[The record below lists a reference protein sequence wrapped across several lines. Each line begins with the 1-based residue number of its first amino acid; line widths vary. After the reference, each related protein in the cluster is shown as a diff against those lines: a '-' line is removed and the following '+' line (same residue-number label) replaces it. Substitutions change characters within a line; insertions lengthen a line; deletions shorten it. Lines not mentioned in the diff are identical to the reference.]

1 MLGEHCTNNCTVN
14 EAELFEPIDRQVIL
28 DKAQWVDIHPLNNV
42 SSDGPIEFIINGSM
56 DECLDLNN
64 TMLIVKV
71 KVVNAT
77 GNADLKDVDI
87 IAPVNNWM
95 HSMFQDIVVS
105 LGGAVVEGGNH
116 HYPYKAYLMNLL
128 THNAGSKKTQLQ
140 ACGWYKD
147 TAGKM
152 TDSTAANEGFTKR
165 KNLIST
171 STEVQLGGPL
181 LIDFFIQNK
190 YMLQNTDIGIKL
202 IRSKPEFQMMIATAD
217 NVNGRATAVKIKLTS
232 AILYV
237 RRVKGIPSY
246 ILSNEDKLNYQNTLY
261 PIQRTEMVTYTIAQ
275 GSQSHSKESLF
286 RGLMPKLIIVGMVT
300 NAAYNGSYTTNPFN
314 FHHFNVNQLA
324 LYREGESI
332 PFRPLTPRFQSKQY
346 VREYLN
352 LMQALDLF
360 NKSEDLDLTMEE
372 FGNGYTL
379 FAFNLTPNLSIG
391 GLSQPIR
398 DGNLR
403 LEMQFSQ
410 ALSSTT
416 NVIVMGVFDGCIEIT
431 KQRNVILDWKS

>member
-1 MLGEHCTNNCTVN
+1 MLGEHCTSNCTIN
-14 EAELFEPIDRQVIL
+14 EAELFDPIDRQVIL

-42 SSDGPIEFIINGSM
+42 STEGPIEFVINGSM
-56 DECLDLNN
+56 DDCLDLNN
-64 TMLIVKV
+64 TMLMLKA
-71 KVVNAT
+71 KVVNAA
-77 GNADLKDVDI
+77 GNANLLAIDN
-87 IAPVNNWM
+87 IAPINNWM
-95 HSMFQDIVVS
+95 HTMWSDIQVAIGNKVI
-105 LGGAVVEGGNH
+105 EGGNH
-116 HYPYKAYLMNLL
+116 HYPYKSYLMNLL
-128 THNAGSKKTQLQ
+128 GHNAGSKNTHLQ
-140 ACGWYKD
+140 ASGWFKD

-152 TDSTAANEGFTKR
+152 TDGSAENKGFTAR
-165 KNLIST
+165 KALIVESR
-171 STEVQLGGPL
+171 EVELGGPL
-181 LIDFFIQNK
+181 LLDFFVQNK
-190 YMLQNTDIGIKL
+190 YLLQNTDISVKL
-202 IRSKPEFQMMIATAD
+202 IRSKPEFQMMIKTAD
-217 NVNGRATAVKIKLTS
+217 NLQARATAVKLVIKS

-246 ILSNEDKLNYQNTLY
+246 ILTNEDKLNYQNALY
-261 PIQRTEMVTYTIAQ
+261 PIQRTEMITYTIAT

-286 RGLMPKLIIVGMVT
+286 RGLMPKLLVIGLTT

-314 FHHFNVNQLA
+314 FNHFNVNQMA

-332 PFRPLTPRFQSKQY
+332 PFRPLTPNFANKHY

-352 LMQALDLF
+352 LMHSLDNF
-360 NKSEDLDLTMEE
+360 NKPEDIDLSLDE

-379 FAFNLTPNLSIG
+379 FSFNLTPNLTVG

-410 ALSSTT
+410 ALTNT
-416 NVIVMGVFDGCIEIT
+416 INVIVMGVFDGCIEIT